1 MNWTKLLYVLII
13 VLLYIPM
20 VFLGANVFFPE
31 YTGNDKYYN
40 YMEDCYNKLPRP
52 VEDMSE
58 EDRIAY
64 DEDQKECRDK
74 SMAEQKKWETDKNA
88 YEGNKYVIV
97 TIFNLIILLI
107 ALFIP
112 FLQDSVIMGLFLGSI
127 AATFGATMRYFDTN
141 SKIGFLVVVVT
152 FFTMLYFVNKKK
164 DSFMD
169 WKTRAT
175 EAGMKMSRKRHK

>member
-1 MNWTKLLYVLII
+1 
-13 VLLYIPM
+13 M

-31 YTGNDKYYN
+31 YTGNDRYYN
-40 YMEDCYNKLPRP
+40 YMDDCYRAIPRP

-64 DEDQKECRDK
+64 DEKNQECREK
-74 SMAEQKKWETDKNA
+74 SLAEQKKWDEEKNA
-88 YEGNKYVIV
+88 YEGNKYVVV

-112 FLQDSVIMGLFLGSI
+112 LLQDSVIMGLFLGSI
-127 AATFGATMRYFDTN
+127 AATFGATIRYFDTN
-141 SKIGFLVVVVT
+141 SKIGFLVVVIT
-152 FFTMLYFVNKKK
+152 FFVMLFFINKKK

-169 WKTRAT
+169 WKTKARAV
-175 EAGMKMSRKRHK
+175 AVKRRVKRRRR